1 MRKLRMSVDAL
12 EVQSFPTA
20 DARVQARGTVHG
32 RATDPFTPPT
42 ATGEIYCIP
51 CPGPSLTC
59 P

>member
-12 EVQSFPTA
+12 QVESFEVNA
-20 DARVQARGTVHG
+20 AWHAGGGTVHA
-32 RATDPFTPPT
+32 RATDPLTPPT
-42 ATGEIYCIP
+42 STGEIYCIP